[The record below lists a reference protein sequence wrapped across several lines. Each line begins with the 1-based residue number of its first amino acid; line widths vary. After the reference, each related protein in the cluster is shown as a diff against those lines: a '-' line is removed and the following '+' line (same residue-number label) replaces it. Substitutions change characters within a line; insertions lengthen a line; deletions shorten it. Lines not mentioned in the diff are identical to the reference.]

1 MPNPKFQAF
10 VSTPVLSDPA
20 AVRSDV
26 WDVLLEE
33 AVQRLESAGT
43 VAIFGV
49 ATTREILTRWQA
61 EDLRADEARAYAE
74 KLREAAF
81 LETEPG
87 TAPVGIISGSTAP
100 VPGWLATL
108 AGVFDYL
115 ATLAGPGGRIQFEEE
130 GEAG

>member
-49 ATTREILTRWQA
+49 ATTKEILTRWQA
-61 EDLRADEARAYAE
+61 EDLRADEARA
-74 KLREAAF
+74 AF

-87 TAPVGIISGSTAP
+87 TAPVGMISGGTAP
-100 VPGWLATL
+100 LPGWLAAL

-130 GEAG
+130 GEAR